1 MNATSTMYNHIQ
13 ATMRCAV
20 IFVILLATFA
30 LEVRAQEPHATGI
43 NNGVVYLNDLEN
55 HKWTYYSGV
64 DESVDG
70 GNYNSNY
77 KNKI

>member
-30 LEVRAQEPHATGI
+30 RVTIIGGEVKRNIYG
-43 NNGVVYLNDLEN
+43 
-55 HKWTYYSGV
+55 
-64 DESVDG
+64 G
-70 GNYNSNY
+70 GNKVAVSGTTNVIIGQG
-77 KNKI
+77 K